1 MTATRRSGRKAPPG
15 GARTRM
21 FQMRMNDLEYQ
32 RLQAEADLRGVKVAD
47 VVRQQLGAFLETAE
61 SSGTPE
67 MPIGTVDL
75 AQWLAGRLRL
85 PAGIARRYIQAG
97 RVTVDGRVH
106 RSERATRA
114 SLERVA
120 LDGES
125 V

>member
-1 MTATRRSGRKAPPG
+1 
-15 GARTRM
+15 M

-32 RLQAEADLRGVKVAD
+32 RLQDHADLQGVKVAD
-47 VVRQQLGAFLETAE
+47 VVRQQLQLAGLLGPAE
-61 SSGTPE
+61 GSGTPKL
-67 MPIGTVDL
+67 PVGTVDL
-75 AQWLAGRLRL
+75 GVWLAGRLRL
-85 PAGIARRYIQAG
+85 PAGIARQYIRAG

-120 LDGES
+120 LDGEP